1 MRMTSKTVTFARPFV
16 LKGPDGPQPAGTYTV
31 ETEEEELPT
40 LLHDGFRRTGTWL
53 TLPAQAATAGSSELV
68 GIDPA
73 DLEAALAR
81 DARAR
86 WSVAAETMVDDLLT
100 GEVVKQAVHSA
111 GLTMA
116 EFKEQLRGL
125 AGRLARRRDARGE

>member
-1 MRMTSKTVTFARPFV
+1 MRTTTKVVTFARPFV
-16 LKGPDGPQPAGTYTV
+16 LKGTDGPQPAGTYTV

-53 TLPAQAATAGSSELV
+53 TLPAQAAAASSSQLV
-68 GIDPA
+68 SIDPVE
-73 DLEAALAR
+73 LEAALAR
-81 DARAR
+81 DSRAR

-100 GEVVKQAVHSA
+100 GEVVKQAIHSA
-111 GLTMA
+111 GLTLA
-116 EFKEQLRGL
+116 EYKEQLRGL